1 MVSRSA
7 PARGMRLEATPRA
20 CGLRLLTVLAATK
33 LLQWKKSF
41 RCSFE
46 KNASMRE
53 SGGEEGSF
61 ADLLPTQ
68 LFNNLFIFSEN
79 VAICEYDA
87 LEEFR
92 SSRRALETTE
102 RNRNAGATSLRHRAP
117 LTVGFS
123 IFSPQ
128 VDPFSAASPLMFCK
142 QIFTSNPMLR

>member
-33 LLQWKKSF
+33 LLQWKKCF

-46 KNASMRE
+46 KDASMRE

-68 LFNNLFIFSEN
+68 LFHNLFIFSEN
-79 VAICEYDA
+79 VEICEYDA

-102 RNRNAGATSLRHRAP
+102 RNRDAGATSLRHRAP

-123 IFSPQ
+123 IF
-128 VDPFSAASPLMFCK
+128 
-142 QIFTSNPMLR
+142 LRKLTLFRLRRR

>member
-61 ADLLPTQ
+61 ADLLPRQ
-68 LFNNLFIFSEN
+68 LFHNLFIFSEN
-79 VAICEYDA
+79 VEICEYDA
-87 LEEFR
+87 LENFGALGEH
-92 SSRRALETTE
+92 SRRQSEIEMPE
-102 RNRNAGATSLRHRAP
+102 RPR
-117 LTVGFS
+117 
-123 IFSPQ
+123 
-128 VDPFSAASPLMFCK
+128 SAIERL
-142 QIFTSNPMLR
+142 

>member
-1 MVSRSA
+1 ML
-7 PARGMRLEATPRA
+7 LEAT
-20 CGLRLLTVLAATK
+20 RLLTVLAAMK
-33 LLQWKKSF
+33 SLQCKESF
-41 RCSFE
+41 RSSFT
-46 KNASMRE
+46 KTNASMRE

-102 RNRNAGATSLRHRAP
+102 
-117 LTVGFS
+117 
-123 IFSPQ
+123 
-128 VDPFSAASPLMFCK
+128 
-142 QIFTSNPMLR
+142 